1 MGEIAAEASL
11 ELRKLAVDLLNEVDA
26 YDTANVLNPKSDR
39 DFKSSIIQR
48 AQAIIDKLEDTPRE
62 RAMNDCIKVGEMTAK
77 QLFNAWGVF
86 QKIPVQGSI
95 SYKELANIVGYEGL
109 IVDFPVLVRLAWM
122 LNSTGIL
129 KQVGEDAVA
138 HTGKSKMFINDNP
151 DGDLTRIV
159 FVHGMVSYA
168 QFEKY
173 FHAYGLQEP
182 RGRTHVPYTFAYGQP
197 EKNIW
202 EVSLQNPDD
211 KRIFLRSMK
220 AMGMLLPVCGVYDFS
235 WISDAAHSGPADRP
249 LFVDV
254 GGGSG
259 HAMRI
264 ICDDYDIPFDRCVL
278 QDLDTVIGEVAQSQD
293 SIASLGTKLM
303 AIDFH
308 KEQPVKGAIVYY
320 IRYCLH
326 NYSDDLVVE
335 ILACIASSMAQDSRL
350 LIAEQVT
357 PNPPSAHTAA
367 IDLLMLSVGGK
378 ERPRQVWKDVLAK
391 AGLGRVEFWTSPGN
405 PHGIIECFKRS

>member
-1 MGEIAAEASL
+1 MGEIAAQAPL
-11 ELRKLAVDLLNEVDA
+11 GLRKLAQDLLNDVDT
-26 YDTANVLNPKSDR
+26 YDSASDLSPR
-39 DFKSSIIQR
+39 NEREFKSSIIQR
-48 AQAIIDKLEDTPRE
+48 AQAIIDRLQDTPRE

-86 QKIPVQGSI
+86 QNIPVEGSI
-95 SYKELANIVGYEGL
+95 SYKDLASSVGCELQLLGRTIS
-109 IVDFPVLVRLAWM
+109 RL
-122 LNSTGIL
+122 S
-129 KQVGEDAVA
+129 
-138 HTGKSKMFINDNP
+138 
-151 DGDLTRIV
+151 

-173 FHAYGLQEP
+173 FDAYGLREP

-197 EKNIW
+197 EKNVW
-202 EVSLQNPDD
+202 EVSLQNPED

-220 AMGMLLPVCGVYDFS
+220 AMGLLLPVCGVYDFS

-259 HAMRI
+259 HAMSV
-264 ICDDYDIPFDRCVL
+264 ICDNYVIPSNRCVL
-278 QDLDTVIGEVAQSQD
+278 QDLDTVIGEIAESQD
-293 SIASLGTKLM
+293 SIASLGDIKLM

-308 KEQPVKGAIVYY
+308 KEQPVKGALVYY

-326 NYSDDLVVE
+326 NHSDHLVVE

-350 LIAEQVT
+350 LIAEQIT

-378 ERPRQVWKDVLAK
+378 ERSREVWKDVLAR

-405 PHGIIECFKRS
+405 PHGIIECFKRI

>member
-1 MGEIAAEASL
+1 MGEMATEARKGLKELAE
-11 ELRKLAVDLLNEVDA
+11 DLLNDVGMFGSA
-26 YDTANVLNPKSDR
+26 SNLTPANER
-39 DFKSSIIQR
+39 DFKTNIIQR

-95 SYKELANIVGYEGL
+95 SYKELASSVGCEL
-109 IVDFPVLVRLAWM
+109 QLLVRLAWM

-129 KQVGEDAVA
+129 EQVGEDGVA
-138 HTGKSKMFINDNP
+138 HTEKSKMFINDNP

-159 FVHGMVSYA
+159 FVHGMVAYA
-168 QFEKY
+168 QLEKY
-173 FHAYGLQEP
+173 FDSYGLQEP
-182 RGRTHVPYTFAYGQP
+182 SGRTHVPYTFAYGQP
-197 EKNIW
+197 EKNVW

-235 WISDAAHSGPADRP
+235 WISDAAHSGPTDRP

-264 ICDDYDIPFDRCVL
+264 ICKNYGIPLDRCVL
-278 QDLDTVIGEVAQSQD
+278 QDLDTVISEVSESQD
-293 SIASLGTKLM
+293 SIGLLGTKLM

-308 KEQPVKGAIVYY
+308 KEQPVKGALVYY

-335 ILACIASSMAQDSRL
+335 ILKAIADAMAPDSKL
-350 LIAEQVT
+350 LIAEQIT

-378 ERPRQVWKDVLAK
+378 ERPKDVWKDVLTK
-391 AGLGRVEFWTSPGN
+391 AGLGRIKFWTSPSN
-405 PHGIIECFKRS
+405 PHGIIECFKTI

>member
-26 YDTANVLNPKSDR
+26 CDTANTLNSKSDR
-39 DFKSSIIQR
+39 NFKSSIIQR

-86 QKIPVQGSI
+86 QKIPIEGSI
-95 SYKELANIVGYEGL
+95 SYKELASSVGCEL
-109 IVDFPVLVRLAWM
+109 QLLVRLAWM

-138 HTGKSKMFINDNP
+138 HTEKSRMFINDNP

-168 QFEKY
+168 HFEKY

-182 RGRTHVPYTFAYGQP
+182 RGRMHVPYTFAYGQP
-197 EKNIW
+197 EKNVW

-220 AMGMLLPVCGVYDFS
+220 AMGMLLPVCGAYDFS
-235 WISDAAHSGPADRP
+235 WISDAAHSEPANRP

-259 HAMRI
+259 HATKI
-264 ICDDYDIPFDRCVL
+264 ICGSYGIPLNRCVL
-278 QDLDTVIGEVAQSQD
+278 QDLDTVISEVAESQD
-293 SIASLGTKLM
+293 SVASLGMKLM

-308 KEQPVKGAIVYY
+308 EEQPVKGALVYY

-335 ILACIASSMAQDSRL
+335 ILACIANSMAQDSRL
-350 LIAEQVT
+350 LIAEQIT

-391 AGLGRVEFWTSPGN
+391 AGLGRVEFWTSPSN

>member
-1 MGEIAAEASL
+1 MREIAAEASL

-26 YDTANVLNPKSDR
+26 YDTANILNPKSDR
-39 DFKSSIIQR
+39 NFKSSIIQR

-86 QKIPVQGSI
+86 QKIPI
-95 SYKELANIVGYEGL
+95 E
-109 IVDFPVLVRLAWM
+109 VRLAWM

-138 HTGKSKMFINDNP
+138 HTEKSTMFINDNP

-159 FVHGMVSYA
+159 
-168 QFEKY
+168 
-173 FHAYGLQEP
+173 
-182 RGRTHVPYTFAYGQP
+182 QP
-197 EKNIW
+197 ENNVW

-259 HAMRI
+259 HATKI
-264 ICDDYDIPFDRCVL
+264 ICDNYGIPLNCCVL
-278 QDLDTVIGEVAQSQD
+278 QDLNTVISEVAESQD
-293 SIASLGTKLM
+293 SVASLGMKLM

-308 KEQPVKGAIVYY
+308 KEQPVKGALVYY

-350 LIAEQVT
+350 LIAEQIT

>member
-1 MGEIAAEASL
+1 MGEIAAEAPL
-11 ELRKLAVDLLNEVDA
+11 GLRKLAQDLLNDVDT
-26 YDTANVLNPKSDR
+26 YDPASDLSPRNER
-39 DFKSSIIQR
+39 DFKSGIIQR
-48 AQAIIDKLEDTPRE
+48 AQAIIDRLEDTPRE

-86 QKIPVQGSI
+86 QKIPVDGSI
-95 SYKELANIVGYEGL
+95 SYKELASSVGCEL
-109 IVDFPVLVRLAWM
+109 QLLVRLAWM

-129 KQVGEDAVA
+129 KQVSEDAVA
-138 HTGKSKMFINDNP
+138 HTEKSKMFINDNP

-173 FHAYGLQEP
+173 FDAYGLQEP

-197 EKNIW
+197 EKNVW
-202 EVSLQNPDD
+202 EVSLQNPED

-220 AMGMLLPVCGVYDFS
+220 AMGLLLPVCGVYDFS

-259 HAMRI
+259 HAMSV
-264 ICDDYDIPFDRCVL
+264 ICDNYGIPSNRCVL
-278 QDLDTVIGEVAQSQD
+278 QDLDTVIGEIAESQD
-293 SIASLGTKLM
+293 SIASLGGTKLM

-308 KEQPVKGAIVYY
+308 KEQPVKGAVVYY

-335 ILACIASSMAQDSRL
+335 ILACIASSMAQDSRV
-350 LIAEQVT
+350 LIAEQIT

-378 ERPRQVWKDVLAK
+378 ERSREVWKDVLAR
-391 AGLGRVEFWTSPGN
+391 AGLGRVKFWTSPSN
-405 PHGIIECFKRS
+405 PHGIIECFKRT

>member
-95 SYKELANIVGYEGL
+95 PYQELASSVGCEL
-109 IVDFPVLVRLAWM
+109 QLLVRLAWM

-138 HTGKSKMFINDNP
+138 HTEKSKMFINDNP

-159 FVHGMVSYA
+159 FVHGMVSFA

-197 EKNIW
+197 EKNVW

-220 AMGMLLPVCGVYDFS
+220 AMGMLLPACGVYDFS
-235 WISDAAHSGPADRP
+235 WISDAAHSGLADRP

-264 ICDDYDIPFDRCVL
+264 ICDDYNIPFDRCVL

-308 KEQPVKGAIVYY
+308 KEQPVKGALVYY

-335 ILACIASSMAQDSRL
+335 ILVCIASSMAQDSRL

>member
-1 MGEIAAEASL
+1 MREIAAEASL

-26 YDTANVLNPKSDR
+26 YDTANILNPKSDR
-39 DFKSSIIQR
+39 NFKSSIIQR

-86 QKIPVQGSI
+86 QKIPIEGSI
-95 SYKELANIVGYEGL
+95 SYQDLASSVGCEPQL
-109 IVDFPVLVRLAWM
+109 LVRLAWM

-138 HTGKSKMFINDNP
+138 HTEKSTMFINDNP

-159 FVHGMVSYA
+159 
-168 QFEKY
+168 
-173 FHAYGLQEP
+173 
-182 RGRTHVPYTFAYGQP
+182 QP
-197 EKNIW
+197 ENNVW

-259 HAMRI
+259 HATKI
-264 ICDDYDIPFDRCVL
+264 ICDNYGIPLNCCVL
-278 QDLDTVIGEVAQSQD
+278 QDLNTVISEVAESQD
-293 SIASLGTKLM
+293 SVASLGMKLM

-308 KEQPVKGAIVYY
+308 KEQPVKGALVYY

-350 LIAEQVT
+350 LIAEQIT

>member
-1 MGEIAAEASL
+1 MGEIAAQAPL
-11 ELRKLAVDLLNEVDA
+11 GLRKLAQDLLNDVGT
-26 YDTANVLNPKSDR
+26 YDSASDLTPR
-39 DFKSSIIQR
+39 NEREFKSSIIQR
-48 AQAIIDKLEDTPRE
+48 AQTIIDKLEDTPRE

-86 QKIPVQGSI
+86 QKIPVEGSI
-95 SYKELANIVGYEGL
+95 SYKDLASSVGCELQL
-109 IVDFPVLVRLAWM
+109 LVRLAWM

-129 KQVGEDAVA
+129 RQVGEDAVA
-138 HTGKSKMFINDNP
+138 HTEKSKMFINDNP

-173 FHAYGLQEP
+173 FDAYGLREP
-182 RGRTHVPYTFAYGQP
+182 RGRTHVPYTFAYDQP
-197 EKNIW
+197 EKNVW
-202 EVSLQNPDD
+202 EVSLQNPED

-220 AMGMLLPVCGVYDFS
+220 AMGLLLPVCGVYDFS
-235 WISDAAHSGPADRP
+235 WISDAAHSGTADRP

-259 HAMRI
+259 HAMSL
-264 ICDDYDIPFDRCVL
+264 ICDNYGIPSNRCVL
-278 QDLDTVIGEVAQSQD
+278 QDLDTVIGEITKSQD
-293 SIASLGTKLM
+293 SIASLGDTKLM

-308 KEQPVKGAIVYY
+308 KEQPVKGALVYY

-350 LIAEQVT
+350 LIAEQIT

-378 ERPRQVWKDVLAK
+378 ERPRDVWKDVLAR
-391 AGLGRVEFWTSPGN
+391 AGLGRAEFWTSPGN
-405 PHGIIECFKRS
+405 PHGIIECFKRT